1 MISTGEVVVEKIAV
15 AQGHGESLEA
25 LAIES
30 SRAVLGSVRAN
41 LESSRVVLGSVRAN
55 LESSRVVL
63 GSSNANSTLKD
74 HNSTLDDA
82 NLKDTVTTLDDANLK
97 DTSST
102 LDDAKSTLKDPNTIS
117 GVVAAT
123 FSNPNRFPSLAV
135 KVAAALGLPASTPA
149 FDIQMACSAYPYALY
164 VAGKL
169 AQDTGGK
176 VLVVDGDVQSPFVDK
191 GDHATGSIFS
201 DACTASIVSCG
212 GKTDARSYFDFLSRA
227 DDALKCPGAGP
238 ISMDGFAVFSFVAT
252 EVSKF
257 LSSFLDGVAASA
269 DFDPRSLPFAPH
281 QANPYM
287 VRRLADALG
296 LAENL
301 ITIPEELKNPG
312 SCSVPMALAM
322 KGRPGRIVIAG
333 FGAGYSASAAVIR
346 LGEGFVL

>member
-1 MISTGEVVVEKIAV
+1 MADEVWEWANMISTGEVVVEKIAV
-15 AQGHGESLEA
+15 AHGHGESLED
-25 LAIES
+25 LAI
-30 SRAVLGSVRAN
+30 
-41 LESSRVVLGSVRAN
+41 ESSRVVLGSVRVN
-55 LESSRVVL
+55 LGSSRVIL
-63 GSSNANSTLKD
+63 GSSNTNSTQKDLNSTLA
-74 HNSTLDDA
+74 DA
-82 NLKDTVTTLDDANLK
+82 NLKDPR
-97 DTSST
+97 ST
-102 LDDAKSTLKDPNTIS
+102 LNDAKSTLKDPNFIS

-135 KVAAALGLPASTPA
+135 KVASALGLPASTPA

-191 GDHATGSIFS
+191 DDHATGSIFS
-201 DACTASIVSCG
+201 DACTASIVSCSG
-212 GKTDARSYFDFLSRA
+212 ESAARSYFDFLSRA
-227 DDALKCPGAGP
+227 DDALKCPGTGP

-257 LSSFLDGVAASA
+257 LSSFLDGVAAGA
-269 DFDPRSLPFAPH
+269 GFDPRSLPFAPH

-296 LAENL
+296 LADKL
-301 ITIPEELKNPG
+301 IAIPEEIKNPG

-322 KGRPGRIVIAG
+322 KGRPGRVVIAG

-346 LGEGFVL
+346 LGEGFAS